1 MPGRFH
7 KNPPPLQSSPLL
19 HSPRGLGTARP
30 LPRRVP
36 GLAHASPAPLA
47 TPRPHPSP
55 LQQPHRAGVTH
66 LRHPSRPRPAHP
78 RSSLLTR
85 CAHRVGSRLAGLR
98 ARATRHRGGKRE
110 RGGGSGAL
118 TLPRRRHPTP
128 IEIPGHSSNPRRSPR
143 KRSAAAGPAAGGE
156 TRRTR
161 AGRNCGPR
169 AAPTAAAVSSAAHPR
184 AG

>member
-30 LPRRVP
+30 LPRRAP
-36 GLAHASPAPLA
+36 ELAHASPEPLAPPPLTAAAASPRRRYPPPAPLA
-47 TPRPHPSP
+47 PPARSP
-55 LQQPHRAGVTH
+55 PLI
-66 LRHPSRPRPAHP
+66 PAHQV
-78 RSSLLTR
+78 R
-85 CAHRVGSRLAGLR
+85 ASRRLP
-98 ARATRHRGGKRE
+98 ARWAPGARHRGGKRE

-128 IEIPGHSSNPRRSPR
+128 IEIPGHRSNPRRSPR